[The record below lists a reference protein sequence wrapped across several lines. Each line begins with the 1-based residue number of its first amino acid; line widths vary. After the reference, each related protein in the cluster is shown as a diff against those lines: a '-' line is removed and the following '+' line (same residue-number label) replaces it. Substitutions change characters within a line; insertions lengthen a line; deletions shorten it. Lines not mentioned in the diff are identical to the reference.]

1 MIYELIETGRASALF
16 AGWQDSVVWSALQGV
31 MGKIY
36 VDSLE
41 KPESGVVRNIY
52 PSTIVHPAINPIYG
66 LNVSVAYAYTDPD
79 EGNALDILQ

>member
-41 KPESGVVRNIY
+41 KLESGAVMLGDFCFLSGKPESEVISGSFGKRCIRG
-52 PSTIVHPAINPIYG
+52 SDSGSAK
-66 LNVSVAYAYTDPD
+66 
-79 EGNALDILQ
+79 

>member
-1 MIYELIETGRASALF
+1 MIYELKETGRASALF

-41 KPESGVVRNIY
+41 KLRVKLLCLGFLLPEWKTKIRDHFRSFDKQCIRGSDSG
-52 PSTIVHPAINPIYG
+52 SAK
-66 LNVSVAYAYTDPD
+66 
-79 EGNALDILQ
+79 

>member
-1 MIYELIETGRASALF
+1 MIYELKETGRASALF

-41 KPESGVVRNIY
+41 KPESGVVMLGDFCFLSGKPESEDYFRSFGKQCIRG
-52 PSTIVHPAINPIYG
+52 SDSGSAK
-66 LNVSVAYAYTDPD
+66 
-79 EGNALDILQ
+79 

>member
-1 MIYELIETGRASALF
+1 MIYELKETGRATALF

-41 KPESGVVRNIY
+41 NRRVVLLCLGI
-52 PSTIVHPAINPIYG
+52 SA
-66 LNVSVAYAYTDPD
+66 S
-79 EGNALDILQ
+79 

>member
-1 MIYELIETGRASALF
+1 MIYELKETGRASALF

-41 KPESGVVRNIY
+41 KPESGVVMLGDFCFLSGKPKIRDHFRSFDKQCIRG
-52 PSTIVHPAINPIYG
+52 SDSGSAK
-66 LNVSVAYAYTDPD
+66 
-79 EGNALDILQ
+79 

>member
-41 KPESGVVRNIY
+41 KPESGVVILGDFCFLSGKPKSEIISGALPKKY
-52 PSTIVHPAINPIYG
+52 KDMVVHMC
-66 LNVSVAYAYTDPD
+66 
-79 EGNALDILQ
+79 

>member
-1 MIYELIETGRASALF
+1 MIYELLETGRASALF

-41 KPESGVVRNIY
+41 KPESGVAMLGDFCFL
-52 PSTIVHPAINPIYG
+52 SG
-66 LNVSVAYAYTDPD
+66 
-79 EGNALDILQ
+79 